1 MRDAE
6 FYDRCDHDW
15 RWAEARGGEAAA
27 RQRQAGG
34 RAADSAAGGGAEAR
48 RRVSVEKGNN
58 SAVSPD
64 RNPDG
69 DRSEPKLS
77 LTRSL
82 RRLIADRAR
91 AWIAETGGDMPEAK
105 KLTACG
111 VNVRAGVEDVS
122 VEQHPDGYVYAT
134 GLQTC
139 GSVWACPVCSFKIRM
154 KRAAELATAIA
165 VHVAHGGTAML
176 LTLTTQHS
184 FGESLE
190 ELWEQVQD
198 TWSYITGHYRY
209 RKLKDQLGLGY
220 CRAIE
225 VMYGLNGWHPH
236 LHVVLFSDTPVDQ
249 FDDRE
254 VWTEIIVAFHDL
266 WVNRMR
272 NKYGRECRSS
282 VAVDLQP
289 IKDDGIDGV
298 GVYCTKAGYEVAL
311 ADGKEGR
318 TRTSRH
324 PFAIAYDAVETGDMA
339 DIRLFRD
346 WIRGSH
352 DRRMWTWS
360 QGLRSKLGLA
370 TEKTDEE
377 LAAEADE
384 TVGQVCIV
392 SRKLWRRIVTNRI
405 GLRAQFLA
413 ALDAKTGGL
422 DAGIELLRSHV
433 LPVVVEP
440 RGSSP
445 PRLRLADEPRW
456 LEIARANQTN
466 KPKE

>member
-1 MRDAE
+1 MNFEDFPANDSR
-6 FYDRCDHDW
+6 
-15 RWAEARGGEAAA
+15 RWAEPWSGEDATPAALSEEV
-27 RQRQAGG
+27 
-34 RAADSAAGGGAEAR
+34 AADSAAGGGAEAR
-48 RRVSVEKGNN
+48 RRVLVVKGNY
-58 SAVSPD
+58 SAVSSD

-69 DRSEPKLS
+69 DRNTPQLS

-82 RRLIADRAR
+82 KRLIADRAR
-91 AWIAETGGDMPEAK
+91 ALIAETCGDMPEAK
-105 KLTACG
+105 KLTSCG
-111 VNVRAGVEDVS
+111 VHVRAGIEDVS
-122 VEQHPDGYVYAT
+122 IERHPDGYAYAV

-165 VHVAHGGTAML
+165 VHRANGGTAML

-184 FGESLE
+184 FGESLD

-209 RKLKDQLGLGY
+209 RKLKKQLGLGY

-225 VMYGLNGWHPH
+225 VMHGRNGWHPH

-254 VWTEIIVAFHDL
+254 IWSEIIVAFHDL

-272 NKYGRECRSS
+272 SKYGRECRSS
-282 VAVDLQP
+282 VAVDLRP

-324 PFAIAYDAVETGDMA
+324 PFAIAYDAVETGNIA
-339 DIRLFRD
+339 DINLFRD

-360 QGLRSKLGLA
+360 RGLRAKLGLS

-392 SRKLWRRIVTNRI
+392 SRKLWRRITSTRI

-422 DAGIELLRSHV
+422 AAGLELLPEHG
-433 LPVVVEP
+433 LEVVVEP

-445 PRLRLADEPRW
+445 PRLRLDEEPGR
-456 LEIARANQTN
+456 L
-466 KPKE
+466 